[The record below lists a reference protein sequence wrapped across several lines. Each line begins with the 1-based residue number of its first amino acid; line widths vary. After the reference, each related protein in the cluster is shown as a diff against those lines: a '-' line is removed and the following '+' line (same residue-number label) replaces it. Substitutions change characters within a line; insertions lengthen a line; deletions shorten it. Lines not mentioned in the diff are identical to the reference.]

1 MANVQ
6 HVAINQR
13 HQRQHHSL
21 SGLDIWDGQ
30 QEPVD
35 YSLPY
40 PPPQFRDDIQSSDEY
55 LFDQAA
61 LSPRRA
67 PQKMRARE
75 SLPSRAHRHEPAAAR
90 RDGKES
96 LAYSKHHQQRSSHTR
111 SRSAPTSGS
120 SSRSESSS
128 ESEART
134 RSRSVSIS
142 GSESGST
149 AKSESVDT
157 GIATPK
163 SAHEERSAPG
173 SRHSS
178 SSSSESEH
186 SSSESESESESLE
199 LPPPRTTEKK
209 GKGPQREKEI
219 IKVEPETK
227 PSSSRRHGHEHGH
240 GKERRAKE
248 LVIHEVKSDSESQYA
263 EPPRGEKVAHKRRHR
278 NHSSS
283 KAGSHRHHRHRE
295 RGGEIRPASSSK
307 RALKKVYESGP
318 VYSTRPALTRSQTTY
333 SSQSH
338 ASSRRSSTIL
348 GSIFGSSAASQ
359 RTGKPI
365 KLVECVA
372 CLDDNLPS
380 RKTARLVC
388 GHRMCHQCLKRKFKL
403 STKDPQQMPP
413 KCCTDDHIL
422 LKHVDRLF
430 DDNFKIL
437 WNQKFAE
444 FSTHNRIYC
453 PRPACGAWIKPHRIE
468 KLKDGRRRAKCG
480 ACKTEVCC
488 VCQGKW
494 HRSQDCPTDEATQ
507 AVLQQAREKGWQRCY
522 GCREMIE
529 LIEGCNH
536 MKCVCGREFC
546 MICGARWKT
555 CECPWFN
562 YDRTETDR
570 SGHDRAP
577 RTRAGHDRPAE
588 RARGS
593 THDVRSGHGSSLSR
607 RSRPRDHEGRP
618 SRRRVLAQ
626 RSAYEESDDDYNGGY
641 GDIIGIG
648 NSAGHHMNDDYRRV
662 AHSNIA
668 PPMPPPMHPVPFER
682 INTGDYVS
690 GVTRA
695 RGMYTDSME
704 RRLADRFSESRP
716 SHSPSHRAFS
726 GPMMPPPPPHRN
738 VGPPPPPSIPH
749 TAPLMRRHTMEDDVL
764 SNAQSQSIRLSE
776 RMKPRHARQRDHES
790 EAGAYGPA
798 GGMRRPDSNPRPDSA
813 LAGLTGLGRGA
824 SRVDE
829 WRVYVQPAAG
839 PGPDTMSMI

>member
-30 QEPVD
+30 QEPID

-111 SRSAPTSGS
+111 SRSASTSGS

-227 PSSSRRHGHEHGH
+227 PSSSRRHGHEYGH

-365 KLVECVA
+365 KLQC
-372 CLDDNLPS
+372 
-380 RKTARLVC
+380 
-388 GHRMCHQCLKRKFKL
+388 RMCRMSRRQSPIQENSEVEIRRILYAQPNIL
-403 STKDPQQMPP
+403 STAS
-413 KCCTDDHIL
+413 
-422 LKHVDRLF
+422 
-430 DDNFKIL
+430 L
-437 WNQKFAE
+437 W
-444 FSTHNRIYC
+444 
-453 PRPACGAWIKPHRIE
+453 AWIKPHRIE

-536 MKCVCGREFC
+536 MK
-546 MICGARWKT
+546 W
-555 CECPWFN
+555 
-562 YDRTETDR
+562 
-570 SGHDRAP
+570 
-577 RTRAGHDRPAE
+577 
-588 RARGS
+588 
-593 THDVRSGHGSSLSR
+593 
-607 RSRPRDHEGRP
+607 PRDHEGRP

-839 PGPDTMSMI
+839 PGPDTMSMV